1 MPQVPNTQKRSSTR
15 NPSKVQLG
23 QTKFFNRSLVRV
35 AIFLSLL
42 ALIVFS
48 LSARHWVTTSA
59 QEQKPAPVSQIT
71 SLVEATAAGQVDT
84 KADVAPVVEGIV
96 DPEGGSCSWSAS
108 TVTTAPVLD
117 QATVSVGNN
126 IYTFGGVANSVIT
139 AASFKFDGTTWTP
152 ITSLPAAI
160 EFPTAVTDGTNI
172 YVLGGALVGT
182 GAPQTTLYRYNVAT
196 NDYTTLAPFTVP
208 TWNQAVAFLNGK
220 IYKFAGTS
228 TSASTNALEIYDIA
242 GNSWSPG
249 AAYPESVSFV
259 SSFVR
264 NGFVYGAGG
273 IASVGSVASLK
284 TFRYDPVGNTWDD
297 AAIVDLPAT
306 RWGAASSGV
315 GYGVNGGWV
324 LAGGYV
330 AGTATANISTT
341 VIRWDPVANSWA
353 TMPNMSVG
361 ERSRFGGAILNS
373 SFYAIGG
380 RSVAS
385 PQFVGTNSNQKFT
398 CISNI
403 AVINSGTVTITAEGC
418 GTPNGAPD
426 PGENLTVALPIT
438 NSGDIPT
445 TNLTATLQATGG
457 VTNPGPAQVYG
468 AVPPDGIPVSR
479 NFTFTVD
486 PNTACGGSITL
497 TWLISD
503 GATNY
508 PNATKTYTTGVRT
521 ASFTENFDAVS
532 VPALPAGWTN
542 VQTAGTLINWTTV
555 NNTPDSAPN
564 AAFAN
569 DPVGANAA
577 ALVTPA
583 VAITSADSQLTFRNK
598 YITEASTTS
607 PTVGFDGTV
616 LEYST
621 DGGNVWTD
629 VITGGGSF
637 VTGGYDRTISA
648 TFMSPIA
655 NRMAW
660 SGTSPGGYIDTVVN
674 LPASLAGQ
682 SVKFRWIMASDSS
695 VAATGQWVDN
705 VQVLGGRV
713 CNSCNVTINK
723 TRADFDGDGKTDV
736 SVFRGGTTWYINRS
750 SAGFKA
756 DSFGLAGDVAVPGD
770 YDGDGK
776 TDEAVRRGGTTWY
789 IRGST
794 AGDSAL
800 DFGSQGDI
808 PVAADYDG
816 DGKTDLAVYR
826 PSSGTWFI
834 RRSLTGAVTGT
845 KWGTDGDIPVVGDFD
860 GDGKSDLTVF
870 RPAAPNFTCLWHT
883 LTSQGA
889 YKVGGWGISTD
900 KLVPADYDGDG
911 KVDYAVFRN
920 GIWYILG
927 SSNSVQQTISWGAA
941 GDKLVPGDYDGD
953 GRNDVAVFRNGTWYI
968 LEGGTG
974 LLPPNPRTELFGQ
987 GGDFGVPAA
996 YVPEQ

>member
-1 MPQVPNTQKRSSTR
+1 MPQKPNAKKFTSPKFPSIHRTR
-15 NPSKVQLG
+15 KNVVGKFPSIW
-23 QTKFFNRSLVRV
+23 V
-35 AIFLSLL
+35 ALCVGVLIAL
-42 ALIVFS
+42 AFS
-48 LSARHWVTTSA
+48 LSVRPMLTTSA
-59 QEQKPAPVSQIT
+59 QEQKPSPVSQTT

-84 KADVAPVVEGIV
+84 KAEIAPAADPVA
-96 DPEGGSCSWSAS
+96 DPEGGVCSWVAG

-126 IYTFGGVANSVIT
+126 IYTFGGVSNSVII
-139 AASFKFDGTTWTP
+139 ANSFKFDGTTWTP
-152 ITSLPAAI
+152 IAPLPAAL

-182 GAPQTTLYRYNVAT
+182 GAPQTTLYRYNVGT

-208 TWNQAVAFLNGK
+208 TWNQAAAFLNGK

-228 TSASTNALEIYDIA
+228 TAASTNALEIYDIA
-242 GNSWSPG
+242 GNSWTTG
-249 AAYPESVSFV
+249 AVYPQLNSFV
-259 SSFVR
+259 SAFVR

-284 TFRYDPVGNTWDD
+284 TFRYDPVGNAWDD
-297 AAIVDLPAT
+297 AAIADLPQT

-315 GYGVNGGWV
+315 GYGSNNGWV

-330 AGTATANISTT
+330 NGTVTANISTT
-341 VIRWDPVANSWA
+341 VIRWDPVGNAWVSL
-353 TMPNMSVG
+353 TNMSVG

-385 PQFVGTNSNQKFT
+385 SAFVGTNSNQKFT
-398 CISNI
+398 CVSNV
-403 AVINSGTVTITAEGC
+403 AVVNQGTVTITAEGC

-426 PGENLTVALPIT
+426 PGENLTVALPLT

-457 VTNPGPAQVYG
+457 VTNPGPAQNYG
-468 AVPPDGIPVSR
+468 AVPPGGQAVSR
-479 NFTFTVD
+479 NFTFTAD

-503 GATNY
+503 GGTNY
-508 PNATKTYTTGVRT
+508 PNATKTYVTGVRT
-521 ASFTENFDAVS
+521 LSLAQNFDAVS
-532 VPALPAGWTN
+532 VPTLPAGWTN
-542 VQTAGTLINWTTV
+542 TQTSGTGINWNTV
-555 NNTPDSAPN
+555 SDTPSSAPN

-569 DPVGANAA
+569 DPIGVSAA
-577 ALVTPA
+577 TLTSPSVL
-583 VAITSADSQLTFRNK
+583 IGSADAQISFKNK
-598 YITEASTTS
+598 YITEST
-607 PTVGFDGTV
+607 FDGMV

-621 DGGNVWTD
+621 NAGSSWTD

-637 VTGGYDRTISA
+637 VSGGYNGLISA
-648 TFMSPIA
+648 NFMSPILG
-655 NRMAW
+655 RMAW
-660 SGTSPGGYIDTVVN
+660 TGTSAGGFIDTVIN
-674 LPASLAGQ
+674 LPAALNGQ
-682 SVKFRWIMASDSS
+682 TVIFRWMMASDTT
-695 VAATGQWVDN
+695 VASTGVWVDDI
-705 VQVLGGRV
+705 QVFGARV
-713 CNSCNVTINK
+713 CNSCGGPLSK
-723 TRADFDGDGKTDV
+723 ARSDFDGDGKTDV
-736 SVFRGGTTWYINRS
+736 SVVRGGTWYINRS
-750 SAGFKA
+750 TAGFKA
-756 DSFGLAGDVAVPGD
+756 DNFGLAGDRLVPGD

-794 AGDSAL
+794 AGDSAFN
-800 DFGSQGDI
+800 FGSPGDI
-808 PVAADYDG
+808 PVTGDYDG
-816 DGKTDLAVYR
+816 DGKTDIAVYR
-826 PSSGTWFI
+826 PSSATWFI
-834 RRSLTGAVTGT
+834 RRSSTGVVVGS
-845 KWGTDGDIPVVGDFD
+845 KWGADGDIPVVGDFD
-860 GDGKSDLTVF
+860 GDGKADLTVF

-911 KVDYAVFRN
+911 KDDYAVFRN

-927 SSNSVQQTISWGAA
+927 SSNSVQHTISWGSV
-941 GDKLVPGDYDGD
+941 DDVLVPGDYNGD
-953 GRNDVAVFRNGTWYI
+953 GKYDVAVFRNGTWYI

-974 LLPPNPRTELFGQ
+974 LLPPNPRTEFFGQ
-987 GGDFGVPAA
+987 GGDFAVPRLYSPQA